1 MTMGLLDSA
10 RDKAT
15 AAFSSAE
22 RDITERTKEA
32 EAARASLNQIM
43 QAADDRQVA
52 NRSAQEAEIKELE
65 IQLKEAQ
72 SKLDS
77 DQMVNDIVAKL
88 TDLPLI
94 SGPTESIRDSFGAVV
109 AQDQADAD
117 QLQAQLSAA
126 KAALATPDTDANAAI
141 DAAKAR
147 VDRAVSRLAMAQGRQ
162 QLAAKAIDTMKGL
175 QEGS

>member
-1 MTMGLLDSA
+1 MGLLDSA

-22 RDITERTKEA
+22 RDITERTVEVQQA
-32 EAARASLNQIM
+32 QASLNQIM

-52 NRSAQEAEIKELE
+52 NRSAQEAEIKDLEL
-65 IQLKEAQ
+65 QLKDAQ
-72 SKLDS
+72 SKLDGDSLVS
-77 DQMVNDIVAKL
+77 DVVSKL

-94 SGPTESIRDSFGAVV
+94 SGPTESIRASFAAVV

-126 KAALATPDTDANAAI
+126 KAALATPAADDDEAI
-141 DAAKAR
+141 EAAKAR
-147 VDRAVSRLAMAQGRQ
+147 LDRANSRLAMAQGRQ
-162 QLAAKAIDTMKGL
+162 QLAQKAIDAMNGL
-175 QEGS
+175 TEGS

>member
-1 MTMGLLDSA
+1 MGLLDSA

-22 RDITERTKEA
+22 RDIAERTLEV
-32 EAARASLNQIM
+32 EQARASLNQIM

-52 NRSAQEAEIKELE
+52 DRSAQEAEIKDVEL
-65 IQLKEAQ
+65 QLKEAQ
-72 SKLDS
+72 SKLDNDTMVS
-77 DQMVNDIVAKL
+77 DVVSKL

-94 SGPTESIRDSFGAVV
+94 SGPTESIRSSFAAVV

-126 KAALATPDTDANAAI
+126 KAALATPTSDANAAI

-147 VDRAVSRLAMAQGRQ
+147 VDRAESRLSMAQGRQ
-162 QLAAKAIDTMKGL
+162 QLAAKAIDTMNAM